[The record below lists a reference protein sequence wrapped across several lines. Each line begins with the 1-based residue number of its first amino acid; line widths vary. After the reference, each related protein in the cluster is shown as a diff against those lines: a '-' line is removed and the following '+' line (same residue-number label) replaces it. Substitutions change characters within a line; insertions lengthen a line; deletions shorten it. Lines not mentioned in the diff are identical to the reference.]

1 MRKFVRRM
9 SRQPR
14 TAIVIGAGIGGLAA
28 AIALTGRGWEVTVLE
43 RDSQLDA
50 TGAALAI
57 WPNGTRALEQLGLGE
72 LVQRAAARPMSAVI
86 RKADGTPMVEHRSAT
101 LVRRYGAP
109 LVAVRRD
116 ELLQAEYRRLEEG
129 TVRFDCPVTRVLDG
143 TVEHRGGS
151 VLAAEVII
159 GADGLHSRARQWVS
173 AGEEPRPSGLV
184 AFRGLS
190 RPTATAEV
198 PFGEWWG
205 PRVIAG
211 LIPLYDGGIY
221 WYVSLRGDRGTELE
235 DQLDAFAP
243 LVRKVVRSTPPDQVL
258 VHELFD
264 RGPRGGWSRGRVALL
279 GDAAHAMLPFLGQGA
294 CSSLEDAVALADALD
309 QEPAIET
316 AIARYVRARRTP
328 AARLIRGS
336 RVAGDLALMRLPVA
350 RAARDFITTLLPAS
364 YQMRRLDPVLGR
376 VDSRRTARI

>member
-1 MRKFVRRM
+1 MREFAARM
-9 SRQPR
+9 GEPR

-28 AIALTGRGWEVTVLE
+28 AIALTRRGWDVTVLE
-43 RDSQLDA
+43 RESQLDG

-57 WPNGTRALEQLGLGE
+57 WPNGTRALERLGLAE

-86 RKADGTPMVEHRSAT
+86 RKADGTPMVEHRSEA

-116 ELLQAEYRRLEEG
+116 ELLQAEYGRLGEG

-143 TVEHRGGS
+143 TVEYGS
-151 VLAAEVII
+151 GSALAAEVIV
-159 GADGLHSRARQWVS
+159 GADGLHSRARRWVS

-184 AFRGLS
+184 AFRGL
-190 RPTATAEV
+190 TAPGAGEV

-205 PRVIAG
+205 PGIIAG
-211 LIPLYDGGIY
+211 LVPLYDGAIY
-221 WYVSLRGDRGTELE
+221 WYVSLRGDRRTELG

-243 LVRKVVRSTPPDQVL
+243 PVREIVRTTPPEEML
-258 VHELFD
+258 VHDLFD
-264 RGPRGGWSRGRVALL
+264 RGPRGAWNRGRVALL

-309 QEPAIET
+309 QEPAIGT
-316 AIARYVRARRTP
+316 AIARYVRARRT
-328 AARLIRGS
+328 AATRLIRGS
-336 RVAGDLALMRLPVA
+336 RVAGDLAMLRGPVA
-350 RAARDFITTLLPAS
+350 RAIRDFITTVLPAS
-364 YQMRRLDPVLGR
+364 YQMRRLDPILGR
-376 VDSRRTARI
+376 VDSRTAAT